1 MAKKPGQ
8 KVRGSETGRP
18 IVVLLDQLGQ
28 KWTLRILWELREH
41 RLTFRELQS
50 RCENISPT
58 IVNRRLKDLRELQII
73 DHGEGGYGYTKLGR
87 ELGRQLALLDTWSKR
102 WAKEISR

>member
-18 IVVLLDQLGQ
+18 IMALFDQLGQ
-28 KWTLRILWELREH
+28 RWTLRILWELRGE

-50 RCENISPT
+50 RCENVSPT
-58 IVNRRLKDLRELQII
+58 ILNRRLKDMRELQLI
-73 DHGEGGYGYTKLGR
+73 DHETGGYGYTRLGI
-87 ELGRQLALLDTWSKR
+87 ELGQQLHELDRWSKR
-102 WAKEISR
+102 WAKAIR